1 MITFASILFYHMNEH
16 KSHWEKVY
24 TDKQP
29 HEVSWTQE
37 VPQTS
42 LNFIREFNLPKTASI
57 IDIGGGDSKLVDFL
71 LDDGYQNIT
80 VLDISEQ
87 ALLRAQFRLGER
99 AKQVTWIASDI
110 LAFTPDKH
118 YDLWHDRA
126 TFHFLTAE
134 DQVKQ
139 YTSIAESWVTGFMT
153 IGTFSHNG
161 PQKCSGLEIKQY
173 NEEELRQQMLKGF
186 TKIRC
191 ITEDHTT
198 PFETKQNF
206 LFCSFKANAN

>member
-1 MITFASILFYHMNEH
+1 MSEN
-16 KSHWEKVY
+16 KRHWENVY

-29 HEVSWTQE
+29 QEVSWTQE

-42 LNFIREFNLPKTASI
+42 LDFIRDFKLAKTANI

-71 LDDGYQNIT
+71 LDDGYKNIT

-87 ALLRAQFRLGER
+87 ALLRAQSRLGER
-99 AKQVTWIASDI
+99 AKLVTWIASDI
-110 LAFTPDKH
+110 LNFSPDTQ

-126 TFHFLTAE
+126 TLHFLTAA
-134 DQVKQ
+134 DQIKQ
-139 YTSIAESWVTGFMT
+139 YTGIAASSVTGFLT
-153 IGTFSHNG
+153 IGTFSHDG
-161 PQKCSGLEIKQY
+161 PKKCSGLEIKQY
-173 NEEELRQQMLKGF
+173 NEEELQQQLLKGF

-206 LFCSFKANAN
+206 LFCSFKATAN